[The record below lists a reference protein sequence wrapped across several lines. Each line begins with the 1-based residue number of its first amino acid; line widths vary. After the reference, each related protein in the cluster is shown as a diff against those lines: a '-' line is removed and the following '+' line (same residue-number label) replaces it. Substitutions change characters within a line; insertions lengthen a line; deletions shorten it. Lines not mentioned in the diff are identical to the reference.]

1 MIALFLLWIVFNGRF
16 GWDMIAVGVVICLL
30 MAFLLKKALGY
41 SPRKELLFLSRL
53 PDVFRYLG
61 VLVREVVLSNLA
73 MAKLILSPDAR
84 LQGQLIFFTPELKTN
99 YGRTV
104 LANSITLTPGTITVQ
119 LKNGRYCVHTL
130 RDEFVEDI
138 EHSVFARE
146 AERLEAR
153 FTK

>member
-16 GWDMIAVGVVICLL
+16 GWDVLAVGAAICLL
-30 MAFLLKKALGY
+30 MAVLLKKAMGY
-41 SPRKELLFLSRL
+41 SPRKELLFLARL
-53 PDVFRYLG
+53 PDVTRYLG
-61 VLVREVVLSNLA
+61 VLLREVVLSNFA

-84 LQGQLIFFTPELKTN
+84 IQGQLKFFTPNLKTG
-99 YGRTV
+99 YGRTA

-138 EHSVFARE
+138 EHSAFTRE